1 MGNVPLHSA
10 DEYIS
15 FVAINVHRE
24 VIGYWNLLMLA
35 TLEIILQCSQF
46 SLVII
51 TRYFQTL
58 IRHGR
63 KYNEMS
69 EEICFNCFFF
79 HQQ

>member
-15 FVAINVHRE
+15 FVATNVHHE
-24 VIGYWNLLMLA
+24 VIDYWNLLMLA
-35 TLEIILQCSQF
+35 TLEIIRRSQF

-58 IRHGR
+58 IRHER

-69 EEICFNCFFF
+69 EGTCSNCFFF